1 MQKNKQKE
9 NVKEESEPNKN
20 KGIFPYLLHAFYISL
35 FLLLFSITYYI
46 YFFDLKIVKETISE
60 KINRESFNLE
70 KEKISIER
78 SKFYSDEKEKILS
91 LINDINAQ
99 LQKDIKKLEKDIKLS
114 LKEKNSS
121 LSSKEIIAIDES
133 PIIQANKKLRSDISK
148 KMSILTSKM
157 ENYENRLSEIYK
169 KLKYIEEKLLQI
181 EKFNNKKEVNFSLI
195 NQSKIL
201 LLLKDFSKI
210 SYDVLEQEVATQNNQ
225 KLTDKIVNYFKSKF
239 VSRSVAPIEG
249 TSTDAILSR
258 IEDFLK
264 KGQLNEARNE
274 IEKLPTKAKKL
285 MSKWIRDFNSLID
298 K

>member
-9 NVKEESEPNKN
+9 NIKEDSEPNKN

-78 SKFYSDEKEKILS
+78 SKFYSDEKEKFLS

-157 ENYENRLSEIYK
+157 ENYENRLSEIDK

-195 NQSKIL
+195 NQSKLL

-210 SYDVLEQEVATQNNQ
+210 SYEVLEQEVATQNNQ
-225 KLTDKIVNYFKSKF
+225 KIIDRIFNYFKSKF

-249 TSTDAILSR
+249 TSTNAILSR

-264 KGQLNEARNE
+264 KGQLNDVRKE
-274 IEKLPTKAKKL
+274 IEKLPIKAKEV

>member
-9 NVKEESEPNKN
+9 NVKEESEPIKN

-91 LINDINAQ
+91 FINDINAQ

-121 LSSKEIIAIDES
+121 LSSKEIIAIDEN
-133 PIIQANKKLRSDISK
+133 PIIQANKKLRSDIFV
-148 KMSILTSKM
+148 IL
-157 ENYENRLSEIYK
+157 
-169 KLKYIEEKLLQI
+169 
-181 EKFNNKKEVNFSLI
+181 
-195 NQSKIL
+195 
-201 LLLKDFSKI
+201 
-210 SYDVLEQEVATQNNQ
+210 
-225 KLTDKIVNYFKSKF
+225 
-239 VSRSVAPIEG
+239 
-249 TSTDAILSR
+249 
-258 IEDFLK
+258 
-264 KGQLNEARNE
+264 
-274 IEKLPTKAKKL
+274 
-285 MSKWIRDFNSLID
+285 
-298 K
+298 

>member
-1 MQKNKQKE
+1 LQKNKQKE

-157 ENYENRLSEIYK
+157 ENYENRLSEIDK

-225 KLTDKIVNYFKSKF
+225 KLTDRIVNYFKSIF

-274 IEKLPTKAKKL
+274 IEKLPTKAKEL
-285 MSKWIRDFNSLID
+285 MSKWIQDFNSLID